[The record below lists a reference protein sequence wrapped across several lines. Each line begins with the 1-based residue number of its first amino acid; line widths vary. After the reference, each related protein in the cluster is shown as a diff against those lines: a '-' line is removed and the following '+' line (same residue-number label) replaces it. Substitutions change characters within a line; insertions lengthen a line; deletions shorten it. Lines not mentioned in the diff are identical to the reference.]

1 MSKRGTIFLK
11 GEYYHLY
18 NRGVNRNPI
27 FMDDRNYEFLLKRIR
42 KYFRRDTLT
51 MIAYC
56 LMPNHYHFLVRQ
68 DGDILVSDTIQ
79 AIFNS
84 YTKAIN
90 KLYLLSG
97 TLFESRFKSIH
108 ISETSHLLHLC
119 RYIHLN
125 PVSGEKPLVKS
136 VENWPYSNLPD
147 WIGISDNELVDR
159 QFIKEK
165 FGDSENYLQFLY
177 DFDGKDDYSD
187 NVKYFID

>member
-1 MSKRGTIFLK
+1 
-11 GEYYHLY
+11 
-18 NRGVNRNPI
+18 
-27 FMDDRNYEFLLKRIR
+27 
-42 KYFRRDTLT
+42 
-51 MIAYC
+51 
-56 LMPNHYHFLVRQ
+56 
-68 DGDILVSDTIQ
+68 
-79 AIFNS
+79 
-84 YTKAIN
+84 
-90 KLYLLSG
+90 
-97 TLFESRFKSIH
+97 
-108 ISETSHLLHLC
+108 LC
-119 RYIHLN
+119 RYIHLI